1 MVKPK
6 STFGLTMAQSNVDF
20 GLTMAQPK
28 SSFGEGRRRTNG
40 AYLLLRRAR
49 TAGERRADGD
59 GECVAA
65 WDGRPLEEG
74 CDGDSGRGLTA
85 TGEGR
90 GGPAGD

>member
-1 MVKPK
+1 
-6 STFGLTMAQSNVDF
+6 
-20 GLTMAQPK
+20 MAQPK
-28 SSFGEGRRRTNG
+28 SSVGDCEWLTFFSGEHGWQ
-40 AYLLLRRAR
+40 AR
-49 TAGERRADGD
+49 GGLTATATASAWRCGTAGERRADGDGD

-74 CDGDSGRGLTA
+74 CDGARRGLTA